1 MLLYPHCAS
10 LQSFLHHKHC
20 RYKKNCTTVD
30 LLSHILDTLM
40 YKKNAG
46 FYKTLEFEKWFN
58 AQPQIDKW
66 YILESFSRIMADGYF
81 DDHRWLGDGLWE
93 LKWQNGRRVYY
104 GYIPSLDIVVVLGG
118 NKNDQKRDIAR
129 AKKIFKKFQEA
140 SKKQC
145 FGTDSF

>member
-1 MLLYPHCAS
+1 
-10 LQSFLHHKHC
+10 
-20 RYKKNCTTVD
+20 
-30 LLSHILDTLM
+30 M

-145 FGTDSF
+145 FGTDSFNPLEELLDRAFLGKTIIACLRIMILRELLLSLIAI